1 MMIDNA
7 PSLYHGCRG
16 VALLLAL
23 VALLAAACGGGE
35 EPQPAQVVTAGGD
48 VPEPTALVV
57 ALGKVPDAPGTR
69 QQILFGDLKR
79 LRAAYREAG
88 VDAALAGVWLPDAL
102 AGATERSWRRAYG
115 FGVQSVDRF
124 VAAGFHPEQTALLA
138 GRFRPAR
145 IRSALLER
153 GWKRR
158 GAFLARGEDGSV
170 ETDTAVG
177 RLALSSLNRVVVRR
191 GRIVAA
197 STTALGRAALTP
209 GTTLAEDPDVAT
221 TAQALGDV
229 TAAAVVPAELV
240 RPAAGVVVAPL
251 VDAPALMV
259 GVGVDD
265 RGPDER
271 VVRIVLLYE
280 EAAQAASDAEAIDAA
295 LAAAEVPTRDGETF
309 GDLFTGIEATV
320 VSERAVLVEA
330 TIAEGELTGIW
341 RGLLESGDLAV
352 LVRQS

>member
-7 PSLYHGCRG
+7 PPLYHGYRTAA
-16 VALLLAL
+16 VLLAFVAL
-23 VALLAAACGGGE
+23 VASACGGGE
-35 EPQPAQVVTAGGD
+35 EPAPAQVVTAGSEI
-48 VPEPTALVV
+48 PEPTALVL
-57 ALGKVPDAPGTR
+57 ALGRLPDVPGAR

-79 LRAAYREAG
+79 LRAVYGEAG
-88 VDAALAGVWLPDAL
+88 TDEALAGVWLPDAL
-102 AGATERSWRRAYG
+102 AGATEKNWRRAYG
-115 FGVQSVDRF
+115 FGVQAVDRF
-124 VAAGFHPEQTALLA
+124 TAAGFHPEETTLLV
-138 GRFRPAR
+138 GRFTPDRV
-145 IRSALLER
+145 RSALLER

-197 STTALGRAALTP
+197 STTALGRAAVTP
-209 GTTLAEDPDVAT
+209 GATLAEDPDVAT

-229 TAAAVVPAELV
+229 TAAAILPAELV
-240 RPAAGVVVAPL
+240 RPASGVVVAPI
-251 VDAPALMV
+251 VSAPALMV

-265 RGPDER
+265 RGADER
-271 VVRIVLLYE
+271 VIRIVLLY
-280 EAAQAASDAEAIDAA
+280 ADAGQAAGDAETINAG
-295 LAAAEVPTRDGETF
+295 LATAGVPTHDGETF
-309 GDLFTGIEATV
+309 GDLLTGLEATV
-320 VSERAVLVEA
+320 VAERAVLIEA